1 MVGFEQRA
9 SLTVH
14 DNFHIDHETVDNLQD
29 VSLHHAGFV
38 LGEPVQSTQYIL
50 DLAVAQQLLCELFCK
65 QFRNRN
71 RQTGWGT
78 AH

>member
-14 DNFHIDHETVDNLQD
+14 DNFHIVHETVDNFQD

-38 LGEPVQSTQYIL
+38 LGEPVQSPQYIL
-50 DLAVAQQLLCELFCK
+50 DLVVPQ
-65 QFRNRN
+65 
-71 RQTGWGT
+71 
-78 AH
+78 